1 MRRGSSPEEACL
13 KTLERIAQTSKGQ
26 PHLLNEEG
34 KPSFGLSFYAVNKKG
49 EYGSARMW
57 SGGEFSVH
65 DGKSSRR
72 KEAAYLFKR
81 KQRR

>member
-13 KTLERIAQTSKGQ
+13 KALERIAETSKRQ

-34 KPSFGLSFYAVNKKG
+34 KPRFGLSFYAVNKKG

-57 SGGEFSVH
+57 SGGRFVVH
-65 DGKSSRR
+65 DGTTSRR
-72 KEAAYLFKR
+72 EEAAFLFKR
-81 KQRR
+81 RQRK